1 MATAFILQYMAR
13 GTGWVEARLRVLPVR
28 WMGVGLL
35 LAGGT
40 GAAAWLFARPFLT
53 SHFSYADLPLVG
65 SIPLASAL
73 LFDLGVF
80 SLVVGATVLMLIALA
95 HQSVRS
101 HRAPR
106 GRESRTRATSPL
118 AQVE

>member
-1 MATAFILQYMAR
+1 MAVAFILQYMAR
-13 GTGWVEARLRVLPVR
+13 GTIWVEAHLRVLPVR

-35 LAGGT
+35 VAGGT
-40 GAAAWLFARPFLT
+40 GAAAWLSAQPFLT

-65 SIPLASAL
+65 ATPMASAL
-73 LFDLGVF
+73 VFDLGVF

-101 HRAPR
+101 HRAPA
-106 GRESRTRATSPL
+106 GRELKSRTTPPL
-118 AQVE
+118 EQVD